1 VSETPPTLQLFARAS
16 LPTRW
21 GAFTV
26 VSFAKPDGETIDDV
40 ALIKGD
46 VAGAMD
52 VPTRVHSEC
61 VTGDVFGSVRCDC
74 RDQLER
80 ALGELVAQ
88 PVGVLLYMRQEGRG
102 IGIAHKV
109 RAYALQDDGLDTL
122 EADRHLGF
130 DGDLRRYD
138 GAAAMLA
145 ALQVASIR
153 LFTNNPAKVD
163 GLRAA
168 GIVVTERVPLVVAP
182 RPENLGYLTTKK
194 TKMGHTL

>member
-1 VSETPPTLQLFARAS
+1 VSESPPTFQVFARAS

-26 VSFAKPDGETIDDV
+26 VSFAHASGETIDDV

-46 VAGAMD
+46 VAGAQT

-61 VTGDVFGSVRCDC
+61 VTGDAFGSVRCDC
-74 RDQLER
+74 RDQLEG
-80 ALGELVAQ
+80 ALSELVAQ
-88 PVGVLLYMRQEGRG
+88 PVGILLYMRQEGRG
-102 IGIAHKV
+102 IGIAYKV
-109 RAYALQDDGLDTL
+109 RAYSLQDDGLDTL

-138 GAAAMLA
+138 GAAAMLQ
-145 ALQVASIR
+145 ALGVRSIR
-153 LFTNNPAKVD
+153 LFTNNPAKVE

-168 GIVVTERVPLVVAP
+168 GIDVVERVPLVVAP
-182 RPENLGYLTTKK
+182 RPENVGYLTTKK
-194 TKMGHTL
+194 TKMGHSL